1 MARHLSVDA
10 EDALRAANQ
19 KFARRFRAAE
29 QRVEAQGRSWDAL
42 TLDELESEWQAVK
55 AAE

>member
-10 EDALRAANQ
+10 EDALRAANL
-19 KFARRFRAAE
+19 KFSRRFQAVE
-29 QRVEAQGRSWDAL
+29 QRVKEQGRSWDAL
-42 TLDELESEWQAVK
+42 TSEELESEWQAVK